1 MSEFTC
7 TVTIIIPHGQDI
19 PYFQHIS
26 VLYILLCIFY
36 YKQAYVYALDKLDT
50 DLSSNPSQLTELTKD
65 SLLSRTKVE
74 VS

>member
-1 MSEFTC
+1 M
-7 TVTIIIPHGQDI
+7 
-19 PYFQHIS
+19 
-26 VLYILLCIFY
+26 LCIFY
-36 YKQAYVYALDKLDT
+36 DEQAYVYALDKLDT